1 MPKRGK
7 PFMFKRKEMLPKIK
21 DRRMEFY
28 SAVCGL
34 LESHPILI
42 TLFLIDG
49 KTYLIITRVPI

>member
-1 MPKRGK
+1 
-7 PFMFKRKEMLPKIK
+7 MFKRKEMLPKIK
-21 DRRMEFY
+21 DRRKEFY